1 MVSWIF
7 SINCKKH
14 IAYSSAATNDI
25 AVHYKSLNYIIK
37 SLFVEYTEGM
47 MNNSISHLHIKE
59 KEHLLTVIIPVRVS
73 SDRIDILERLNYPL
87 IDSEIPDEVNFL
99 VVDDG
104 STMEFSDQ
112 LKTKCIELGYDYIH
126 IDSELKPWCLPRA
139 RNIGAMYSRSEYIMF
154 QDVDLLPYCGFYKDV
169 INEIYVQGLDL
180 HIDNFLMFGVIY
192 LNEKL
197 SEDYIINGSTP
208 YIKNKYL
215 QKLYNGDAG
224 IEKFSTGT
232 SVNVFNRE
240 YFLIRGGND
249 EDFIQWG
256 YEDIEFMTRCIRL
269 NKKFPLPEEFGRDI
283 SNFSNITEY
292 KGWKSIYRLFGD
304 MTFMKGIVMFH
315 ASHPIDINSDYQQH
329 KHENR
334 KLFERKQLQFAR
346 DGIEPDALPDLSK
359 GVKTLIFRNNP
370 YVFSR
375 EIRPRLGEIYHVD
388 EAAFSSSNDIFSFIE
403 SEKITQVLFHNPYSN
418 NRMIDLYNQCR
429 QRNITYYVAERGG
442 LRGSFFYDS
451 DGFLSDSTSY
461 ERTNWDV
468 DISDSEKLKTV
479 EFIQKEISAS
489 DALEKQ
495 GDRVGP
501 VVLKKKLKIKSKH
514 KVIFVPLQRP
524 SDSVITYHC
533 GDIGSYDNF
542 ISLINELS
550 NKLPHTWSIVVK
562 KHPLED
568 KIPSF
573 SEKIIIADEQTHVN
587 DLIELADHVLLI
599 NSGVGLLSMM
609 YMKSTIYTGNT
620 YYGHAGLNNKATT
633 ANEVIEI
640 INGDFRPEKEK
651 VIRFINYLVEHFY
664 SFGEFK
670 NREVRLDNGEGPRIT
685 ATVGIIFNILRGLG
699 GNELCFSNRKTPHIK
714 FEKSILFDRYKYAK
728 SIKANATTSNA
739 AINKSEHPAQPTD
752 IDISFL
758 GKIKKK
764 FNKFRYRRDDFFRDS
779 QKSLVK
785 SLSK

>member
-1 MVSWIF
+1 
-7 SINCKKH
+7 
-14 IAYSSAATNDI
+14 
-25 AVHYKSLNYIIK
+25 
-37 SLFVEYTEGM
+37 M
-47 MNNSISHLHIKE
+47 MNHSISYSHIKK

-73 SDRIDILERLNYPL
+73 SNRIDILERLNYPL
-87 IDSEIPDEVNFL
+87 IDKEIPDDVNFL

-104 STMEFSDQ
+104 SSIEYSEQ
-112 LKTKCIELGYDYIH
+112 LKTKCIGLGFDYIH

-139 RNIGAMYSRSEYIMF
+139 RNIGAMYSNSEYILF

-169 INEIYVQGLDL
+169 INEIYTQELDVY
-180 HIDNFLMFGVIY
+180 IDNFLMIGVIY
-192 LNEKL
+192 LNEQL
-197 SEDYIINGSTP
+197 SEDYIVNSSTP
-208 YIKNKYL
+208 HIKNKYL
-215 QKLYNGDAG
+215 QKLYNGDLG

-256 YEDIEFMTRCIRL
+256 YEDIEFMTRCIRM

-315 ASHPIDINSDYQQH
+315 ASHPVDTNSDYQQH

-334 KLFERKQLQFAR
+334 KLFEKKQLQFAR

-359 GVKTLIFRNNP
+359 GIKTLIFRNNP

-388 EAAFSSSNDIFSFIE
+388 EAAFDSSDDIFSFIE

-418 NRMIDLYNQCR
+418 NRMIDIYNKCR
-429 QRNITYYVAERGG
+429 QRNLTYYVAERGG
-442 LRGSFFYDS
+442 LRGSFFYDPN
-451 DGFLSDSTSY
+451 GFLSDSSSY
-461 ERTNWDV
+461 SNTNWDI
-468 DISDSEKLKTV
+468 DITDSEKSKTI
-479 EFIQKEISAS
+479 EFIQKEISAT

-501 VVLKKKLKIKSKH
+501 VALKKKLKIKSKH

-542 ISLINELS
+542 INLINELS
-550 NKLPHTWSIVVK
+550 DKLPHMWSIVVK

-568 KIPSF
+568 ETPIF
-573 SEKIIIADEQTHVN
+573 SEQIIIADEQTHVN

-640 INGDFRPEKEK
+640 INSNFRPEKEK
-651 VIRFINYLVEHFY
+651 VVKFINYLINYVY

-670 NREVRLDNGEGPRIT
+670 NREVRLDNGQGPRIT
-685 ATVGIIFNILRGLG
+685 ATVGITFNTLRGLG
-699 GNELCFSNRKTPHIK
+699 GNELCFSNRKKPHIK
-714 FEKSILFDRYKYAK
+714 FESSILFDRYKYAK
-728 SIKANATTSNA
+728 TIKIPSTTSITTNH
-739 AINKSEHPAQPTD
+739 KPVSPAQPNNK
-752 IDISFL
+752 DISFL
-758 GKIKKK
+758 GKMKKK
-764 FNKFRYRRDDFFRDS
+764 INKFRNRRDDFFRDS
-779 QKSLVK
+779 QKPLVK
-785 SLSK
+785 ALSK